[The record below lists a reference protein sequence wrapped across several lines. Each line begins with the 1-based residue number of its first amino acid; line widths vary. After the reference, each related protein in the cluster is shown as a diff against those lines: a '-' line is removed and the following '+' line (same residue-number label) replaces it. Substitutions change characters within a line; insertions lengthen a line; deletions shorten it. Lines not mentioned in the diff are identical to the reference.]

1 MDIQDQKDT
10 ILIVDDIEMN
20 REILDCIFQ
29 KDYKTVQFGNG
40 LDAFNYSQ
48 EHADEIVAVLL
59 DITMPIM
66 NGYGYLERIRE
77 NNLLKNVPIFLITA
91 EDKDQQLEAFD
102 YQIADIIEK
111 PFNPMFLA
119 KRVSTQ
125 IELYKIHRSLEYKNL
140 LQERELARKNREF
153 ADINVKVIS
162 VLALSIEFRSGET
175 GKHVLS
181 IRNITYRLLHKLREL
196 KYHECAQLTNED
208 IDNIAYASILH
219 DIGKIAIPD
228 AILNKPG
235 RLTKEEFEIIKT
247 HTVRGAELIER
258 IGIESSQILKYAHDI
273 CLHHHERYDGRGY
286 PEGLKGEELSIWAQ
300 VVGIADVYDALTQER
315 CYKKAFSHDVALDM
329 ICTNQCGVFNPELVE
344 VFKNI
349 IGEII
354 SQELPDELLGFANA

>member
-29 KDYKTVQFGNG
+29 KDYKTMQFGNG
-40 LDAFNYSQ
+40 LDAFNYTQ

-181 IRNITYRLLHKLREL
+181 IRNITHRLLHKLREL

-354 SQELPDELLGFANA
+354 SQELPDELPGFASA